1 MSKFLKAGLHYIILL
16 NFKCVFPC
24 CGFKR
29 NNVEEE
35 EFLKHLKEEHQNEM
49 LDISKKE
56 NIPIKMAEMITVSNS
71 KVFIN
76 T

>member
-1 MSKFLKAGLHYIILL
+1 L
-16 NFKCVFPC
+16 NFNCVFPSC
-24 CGFKR
+24 NYKR
-29 NNVEEE
+29 NDIEEE

-56 NIPIKMAEMITVSNS
+56 NIPIKMVEMMTISNS

-76 T
+76 S

>member
-1 MSKFLKAGLHYIILL
+1 M
-16 NFKCVFPC
+16 NFNCVFPYC
-24 CGFKR
+24 SFKR
-29 NNVEEE
+29 NDIEEE
-35 EFLKHLKEEHQNEM
+35 EFLKHLNEEHRNEI

-76 T
+76 S

>member
-1 MSKFLKAGLHYIILL
+1 L
-16 NFKCVFPC
+16 NFNCVFPSC
-24 CGFKR
+24 SFKR
-29 NNVEEE
+29 NDIEEE
-35 EFLKHLKEEHQNEM
+35 EFLKHLNEEHHNEM

-76 T
+76 S